1 MIKLKT
7 FIQAL
12 DMLES
17 EVVSSDKEL
26 KDNLKRICFSELETL
41 KKQIEEL

>member
-7 FIQAL
+7 LVQAL

-17 EVVSSDKEL
+17 ESVIREEDL
-26 KDNLKRICFSELETL
+26 KNRLKKICFSELEMI
-41 KKQIEEL
+41 KEQIEKL